1 MPVGWQKHQS
11 RGAAGKTPR
20 GKNMN
25 LKNYSSTVPV
35 ETTITRI
42 EQYLIGTGLVSG
54 IGKEYTTGTNP
65 VVKSI
70 GFQIEYEPGK
80 LPLTVKLSAK
90 VNECADF
97 FWKEHCASA
106 RRNRRVKEDFMEQ
119 AARTAWRLQEDD
131 VRVQTSLIMLK
142 QRTVVEAFMASI
154 WDGERT
160 FYQRIKDSGFKQ
172 LGPPKAE

>member
-1 MPVGWQKHQS
+1 
-11 RGAAGKTPR
+11 
-20 GKNMN
+20 MN
-25 LKNYSSTVPV
+25 LKNYTSSVPV
-35 ETTITRI
+35 ETTIGRI
-42 EQYLIGTGLVSG
+42 EQYLIGTGLVAG
-54 IGKEYTTGTNP
+54 IGKEYKGAI
-65 VVKSI
+65 VQSI
-70 GFQIEYEPGK
+70 GVQIEYAPGK

-90 VNECADF
+90 VNECCDF
-97 FWKEHCASA
+97 FWKDHCATA
-106 RRNRRVKEDFMEQ
+106 RRNRRTRDDFLEQ

-160 FYQRIKDSGFKQ
+160 FYQRVQDSGFKQ